1 MCQLKHH
8 RKLKEQGR
16 QCIAAAKASS
26 QGKPMVPQSG
36 SQLCPTKSLGDALQ
50 EGAARGEHAMR
61 ELHELK
67 RINHSLLSDCK
78 GLAGQLA
85 QVSSRACT

>member
-1 MCQLKHH
+1 MHCSNKGQQS
-8 RKLKEQGR
+8 RKTNGATE
-16 QCIAAAKASS
+16 
-26 QGKPMVPQSG
+26 G

-78 GLAGQLA
+78 GFAGQLA
-85 QVSSRACT
+85 QVSGRACT